1 MMQSLL
7 LILILAVECQVD
19 AARIEST
26 VHFNSSMKRN
36 KVFRY
41 KNYRSVTTDYQDWT
55 KNFHLAKHS
64 NIIFMEDEKQVFYHD
79 VCAFDNKPN
88 LSRNGKTTDGMLSGS
103 MLFASSIVIYDK
115 EKMIEYKRV
124 PEMMHVEMRKT
135 NFPSMQNTPYN
146 YDILG
151 ASNEYSLLKLFEKT
165 RSGEFTLKVNSLS
178 NDLAKCTF
186 QKVDGLTFE
195 FVLDRKYNYEP
206 NSITIFERNG
216 YKDGKMINFTKT
228 EFSDYM
234 TTDDGLYYPRKKMIQ
249 IRQNDKTVLC
259 TATVIDSIETYN
271 SNKVILEDAI
281 DGKQSMHIQDMPYSN
296 TLIPKSKINY
306 HDVADLYNASEQ
318 HSKITSVAK
327 SKNIK
332 MPALSIF
339 YYTAVPVVVIL
350 LVVVYFKLSRKGK
363 QLQPLST

>member
-1 MMQSLL
+1 MMLVFLL
-7 LILILAVECQVD
+7 VNISTTAIQVD
-19 AARIEST
+19 SARIEAAI
-26 VHFNSSMKRN
+26 HFNDSVKRN

-64 NIIFMEDEKQVFYHD
+64 NIIFMEDDRQVFYHD
-79 VCAFDNKPN
+79 VCPFDNKPD
-88 LSRNGKTTDGMLSGS
+88 LSRKGKSVDGIITGS
-103 MLFASSIVIYDK
+103 MLFAGSIVIYDK
-115 EKMIEYKRV
+115 DKLVEYKRV

-135 NFPSMQNTPYN
+135 NSPSMQNTPYN

-151 ASNEYSLLKLFEKT
+151 ASNEYSLPRLFEKA
-165 RSGEFTLKVNSLS
+165 RSGEFALKVNTLV

-195 FVLDRKYNYEP
+195 FVLDKKFNYEP
-206 NSITIFERNG
+206 SRITIYERNG
-216 YKDGKMINFTKT
+216 FKDGKIVNYIKS

-234 TTDDGLYYPRKKMIQ
+234 STDDGLYYPRKKLSQ

-259 TATVIDSIETYN
+259 TATIIDSIETYN

-296 TLIPKSKINY
+296 TLIPKTKISY
-306 HDVADLYNASEQ
+306 LDVADLYNACEQ
-318 HSKITSVAK
+318 HSKITSAAK
-327 SKNIK
+327 SKNTK
-332 MPALSIF
+332 LPALSIF
-339 YYTAVPVVVIL
+339 YYAVLPVAVVFLI
-350 LVVVYFKLSRKGK
+350 VVYFKLNRKGK
-363 QLQPLST
+363 QQQPLST